1 MPQTHEIVA
10 TEYYR
15 TFAKFHP
22 VLATIQPGDSVV
34 TKTLDSGGQDL
45 HDEHLHEPGNPLT
58 GPFYI
63 EGAEP
68 GDSISVRLDKV
79 RLNRNWGYTSVR
91 LGLVSLTPDH
101 VANVFSN
108 DYKMDLVRKDRSDM
122 LPWDID
128 LGRNVVSPRHPESP
142 SQVREFPAQ
151 PMLGC
156 IGVAPEGE
164 FTPTSG
170 PSGPYGGNIDYNQI
184 AEGSTV
190 HLPVY
195 QEGALLYVGDGHALQ
210 ADGEPLGTGIE
221 TSMDVEFSVTVNKGS
236 GLTGVRV
243 ETDTH
248 LISVGSQ
255 PEFSSSLNIGLQMAT
270 SDMVLWIASDYGWED
285 WAAHM
290 LVGMVGVYDVVTV
303 AGSMALK
310 IPKDKL
316 Q

>member
-1 MPQTHEIVA
+1 MTDVIA
-10 TEYYR
+10 TNYYR
-15 TFAKFHP
+15 TFSRSHP
-22 VLATIQPGDSVV
+22 VLARIKPDERVF
-34 TKTLDSGGQDL
+34 TKTLDSGGQDM
-45 HDEHLHEPGNPLT
+45 DGKHLSEPGNPLT

-63 EGAEP
+63 EGAAL
-68 GDSISVRLDKV
+68 GDSISVLLHKV
-79 RLNRNWGYTSVR
+79 RLNRDWGYTSIR
-91 LGLVSLTPDH
+91 LGLVSLTPEL
-101 VANVFSN
+101 VENVYSSE
-108 DYKMDLVRKDRSDM
+108 YKPDLVRKGRADI

-128 LGRNVVSPRHPESP
+128 LKRNIVRPRKPESDTG
-142 SQVREFPAQ
+142 SLEFPAE

-156 IGVAPEGE
+156 IGVAPEGD
-164 FTPTSG
+164 FSPTSG

-243 ETDTH
+243 ETETH

-255 PEFSSSLNIGLQMAT
+255 PEFASSLNRGLQMAT

-303 AGSMALK
+303 AGSMALR
-310 IPKDKL
+310 IPKEKL